1 MAIGG
6 VGSSCTIT
14 GNMTINCS
22 RRVLDKKFYF
32 ALEDVNS
39 GSKVNE
45 PLVTFSNPEPG
56 ESVEIHRSDVYSDD
70 NPLYIL
76 KGKTAEGEEFERKL
90 HAWIIDPRNCSYAE
104 LMVLNQ
110 ETGYTSAADKQ
121 RADILFEQTGV
132 AHYLDKADYSTAMK
146 DILDEYNKSGS
157 WDSYLS
163 MDNWQQSIK
172 DYTSVPV
179 YFNRD
184 IMQRV
189 TTEQSGV
196 STVSCSF
203 ATVRSIEDIQKE
215 WDERIKEGEKIKTS
229 IREVLKQNYP
239 NAENM
244 TWGIVGSPVEM
255 TFDEFVKYMEEENRK
270 WGESNKV
277 DLAK

>member
-1 MAIGG
+1 MEITRLEVYRREKEGSRLKAFVDFTLDDCLAIRGAK
-6 VGSSCTIT
+6 IIE
-14 GNMTINCS
+14 GNS
-22 RRVLDKKFYF
+22 RLFVSMPGKLNKDGKEENVVFPTNKETREKF
-32 ALEDVNS
+32 E
-39 GSKVNE
+39 KV
-45 PLVTFSNPEPG
+45 
-56 ESVEIHRSDVYSDD
+56 
-70 NPLYIL
+70 
-76 KGKTAEGEEFERKL
+76 
-90 HAWIIDPRNCSYAE
+90 
-104 LMVLNQ
+104 
-110 ETGYTSAADKQ
+110 
-121 RADILFEQTGV
+121 
-132 AHYLDKADYSTAMK
+132 
-146 DILDEYNKSGS
+146 ILDEYNKYGS

-189 TTEQSGV
+189 TTEQNGV
-196 STVSCSF
+196 STVACSF

-270 WGESNKV
+270 WVESNKV